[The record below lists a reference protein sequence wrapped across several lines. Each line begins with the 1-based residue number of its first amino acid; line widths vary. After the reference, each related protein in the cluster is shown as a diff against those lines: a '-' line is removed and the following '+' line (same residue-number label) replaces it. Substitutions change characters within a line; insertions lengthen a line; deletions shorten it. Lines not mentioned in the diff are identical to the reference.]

1 MDSMSKNVRE
11 AALEVLEQVEKN
23 QSYSNLL
30 LNHTIEKYEIK
41 GPDVGLLTELTYGS
55 IQRKM
60 TLDYYLKPFIRKKVE
75 NWVRLLLHLSLYQM
89 LYLDRVPERA
99 AIHEAVEI
107 DKKRGHKGIAGL
119 VNGILRSIQR
129 EGVPCLDEISN
140 EEERISIETSHP
152 LWLVNRW
159 SKQFGREKTRSMC
172 ETNVQA
178 PLQSARTNLTKAT
191 RDEVLNML
199 QDEGLDVRTSEMIP
213 EGIVSLKGNLA
224 KSKAY
229 KEGYITV
236 QDESS
241 MAVAY
246 ALDLQKE
253 QMILD
258 ACAAPGGKTTHIAER
273 LNNTGVVEALDL
285 HKHKVALIKQ
295 NADRLQLTNVT
306 THTLDSRKANEL
318 FKEECF
324 DRILVDAPCS
334 GLGVVRRKPDIKYAK
349 NEKDLNSLQRIQLE
363 ILNRVAP
370 LLKKGGILVY
380 STCTVDQIENDGTVQ
395 QFLKEHHDFE
405 PAHLNTPEALQAFK
419 QEDYKLQIF
428 PQDFGGDGFFISSFR
443 KKG

>member
-1 MDSMSKNVRE
+1 
-11 AALEVLEQVEKN
+11 
-23 QSYSNLL
+23 
-30 LNHTIEKYEIK
+30 
-41 GPDVGLLTELTYGS
+41 
-55 IQRKM
+55 
-60 TLDYYLKPFIRKKVE
+60 
-75 NWVRLLLHLSLYQM
+75 
-89 LYLDRVPERA
+89 
-99 AIHEAVEI
+99 
-107 DKKRGHKGIAGL
+107 
-119 VNGILRSIQR
+119 
-129 EGVPCLDEISN
+129 
-140 EEERISIETSHP
+140 
-152 LWLVNRW
+152 
-159 SKQFGREKTRSMC
+159 
-172 ETNVQA
+172 
-178 PLQSARTNLTKAT
+178 
-191 RDEVLNML
+191 
-199 QDEGLDVRTSEMIP
+199 
-213 EGIVSLKGNLA
+213 
-224 KSKAY
+224 
-229 KEGYITV
+229 
-236 QDESS
+236 
-241 MAVAY
+241 
-246 ALDLQKE
+246 
-253 QMILD
+253 MILD